1 MAMNHLIRTAL
12 VLALCIWVPFS
23 ASFQLSLHALV
34 SPNRYDHARAQGFQ
48 ALRSGNNDI
57 GEIQSFL
64 ESNYPDFY
72 RIVAKN
78 EGVWKALGDA
88 DSYSLFAPNAQ
99 AFESLGDR
107 KRSQLEDPRNLE
119 TVEKV
124 GLFHCVSEK
133 VTADDLFNSG
143 GVITLGGTVPV
154 ERSRSGG
161 VFGVGGTED
170 GGVTVGGSRVT
181 RSTDVGTGIVHET
194 DGLVSP
200 AILWR
205 YVDQLRIPGTK

>member
-1 MAMNHLIRTAL
+1 MATKHSLWTAL
-12 VLALCIWVPFS
+12 FVALGIWVQC
-23 ASFQLSLHALV
+23 AAAFQTSLYSLV
-34 SPNRYDHARAQGFQ
+34 SPGRFDRVRTAFQ
-48 ALRSGNNDI
+48 ALQSGKNDV

-64 ESNYPDFY
+64 EGNYPDFY
-72 RIVAKN
+72 RIVVKN

-88 DSYSLFAPNAQ
+88 ESYTLFAPSAQ
-99 AFESLGDR
+99 AFESLGDK
-107 KRSQLEDPRNLE
+107 KRNQLDDPRNLE
-119 TVEKV
+119 TVEKI
-124 GLFHCVSEK
+124 GMFHCVTER

-143 GVITLGGTVPV
+143 GVITLGGTLPV
-154 ERSRSGG
+154 ERSKSGG
-161 VFGVGGTED
+161 IFGAGGTDD